1 MLGRVLGFLY
11 RIILSRNISPA
22 LLGSYTVALS
32 IACVFTTLLCS
43 GIPLVISKQVA
54 SNEVEKKYKHSYGM
68 VFSGLI
74 VSLIISLLLVALTLL
89 FPNIFDSIFTSHDSY
104 VMIVSL
110 LPYIVSTAVYTSI
123 RGYLWGKEKYYQ
135 VSMVEFVEQIC
146 KIVLC
151 IVLFKVMK
159 NGYIYAPGIIISV
172 SCILSTILG
181 FYYFKKEK
189 GQIRPYPST
198 MKTLLHSS
206 TPLTTIKTIGSL
218 INPFVSIILPLMLIK
233 GGYSSEQALAL
244 LGISMGMVLPLISIP
259 STIIGSLS
267 MALIPQLNTLK
278 SEKNYEKLI
287 SQIKS
292 SFVFTIFATFL
303 LVPIFSSIS
312 VPICKLIFDNASAG
326 KILNIFAWIMVPNG
340 LMMISSSILNSLG
353 YEKFTFVSY
362 TISSVFLIVGIF
374 VLPQYLGINALFVSL
389 GLNGICVFLLNY
401 FKIKKETGLD
411 NIVLIKLAVLAFIT
425 IPMTLFNKFLYNILA
440 LIFPSFVAIA
450 LICIISVVIFTT
462 LMFAFGII
470 NIEYFNT
477 LKTGLKNKVR
487 VFRRKSR
494 KNQNKN
500 IIN

>member
-1 MLGRVLGFLY
+1 
-11 RIILSRNISPA
+11 
-22 LLGSYTVALS
+22 
-32 IACVFTTLLCS
+32 
-43 GIPLVISKQVA
+43 
-54 SNEVEKKYKHSYGM
+54 M
-68 VFSGLI
+68 VFSGI
-74 VSLIISLLLVALTLL
+74 VVSLIIALILVVTTLL
-89 FPNIFDSIFTSHDSY
+89 FPSLFDLIFTSHDSY
-104 VMIVSL
+104 IMLVSL
-110 LPYIVSTAVYTSI
+110 LPYIVSTAIYTSI

-181 FYYFKKEK
+181 LYYFKKEK
-189 GQIRPYPST
+189 GKISPYPDT
-198 MKTLLHSS
+198 MKTLLKSS

-218 INPFVSIILPLMLIK
+218 INPFVSIILPLMLIA
-233 GGYSSEQALAL
+233 GGYSNEQALTL

-267 MALIPQLNTLK
+267 MALVPQLNTLK
-278 SEKNYEKLI
+278 SEKNYDKLI

-312 VPICKLIFDNASAG
+312 VPICQFIFNNTTAG
-326 KILNIFAWIMVPNG
+326 NILNMFAWIMVPNG

-362 TISSVFLIVGIF
+362 AISSAILIVGIF
-374 VLPQYLGINALFVSL
+374 VLPQFIGINALFVSL

-401 FKIKKETGLD
+401 WKIKKETGL
-411 NIVLIKLAVLAFIT
+411 NNVVIIKLTILALIT
-425 IPMTLFNKFLYNILA
+425 IPMTFLNKFLYNLLA

-450 LICIISVVIFTT
+450 LLCMISVVVFTV

-470 NIEYFNT
+470 NIEYFDT
-477 LKTGLKNKVR
+477 LKTGLKSKVK
-487 VFRRKSR
+487 VFRKKSR
-494 KNQNKN
+494 KNHNKN
-500 IIN
+500 II